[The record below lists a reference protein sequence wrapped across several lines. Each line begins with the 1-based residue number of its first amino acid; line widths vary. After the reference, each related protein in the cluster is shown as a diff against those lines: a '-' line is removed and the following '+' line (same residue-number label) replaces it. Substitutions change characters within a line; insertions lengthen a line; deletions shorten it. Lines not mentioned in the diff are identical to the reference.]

1 VRRYWPGQDPIGKHI
16 TLDLKTHD
24 SLEVV
29 GVTPTGKYARL
40 NESPRP
46 FMYWPLLR
54 SYSPE
59 ATLVVQTSGSNA
71 SMLSAVKSEIQ
82 AVEPDVPIVQTET
95 LDEYM
100 SVPLFSARLSAS
112 LLGAFG
118 LLALALAT
126 TGLYSAIA
134 YSVSQ
139 RAHEIGIRMALGAR
153 RKDILWQIVS
163 EGGRL
168 VLIGVAIGLAGSLV
182 LGRLIASL
190 LYGVSSADPVVLA
203 SVAALWMFVA
213 ITACYVPARRAMRVD
228 PMVALRYE

>member
-1 VRRYWPGQDPIGKHI
+1 
-16 TLDLKTHD
+16 
-24 SLEVV
+24 
-29 GVTPTGKYARL
+29 
-40 NESPRP
+40 
-46 FMYWPLLR
+46 MYWPLLR

-59 ATLVVQTSGSNA
+59 ATLVVQTSGSGNA

-82 AVEPDVPIVQTET
+82 TVEPDVPIVQAET

-118 LLALALAT
+118 LLALAMAT
-126 TGLYSAIA
+126 AGLYSAIA

-139 RAHEIGIRMALGAR
+139 RTHEIGIRIALGAR
-153 RKDILWQIVS
+153 RKDILWQIVR

-168 VLIGVAIGLAGSLV
+168 ALIGVAIGSAGSLI
-182 LGRLIASL
+182 LGRLLASL
-190 LYGVSSADPVVLA
+190 LYGVSPAEPAVLA
-203 SVAALWMFVA
+203 SVVALWMFVA
-213 ITACYVPARRAMRVD
+213 LTACYVPARRAMRVD